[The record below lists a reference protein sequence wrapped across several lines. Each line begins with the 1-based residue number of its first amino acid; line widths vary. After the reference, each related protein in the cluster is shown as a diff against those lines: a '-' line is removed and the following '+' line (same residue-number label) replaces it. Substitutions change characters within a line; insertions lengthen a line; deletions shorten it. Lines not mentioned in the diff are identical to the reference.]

1 MAQSLPA
8 GIMDMYSKL
17 SDRDKKHMGLRFKER
32 YNHVTVNRF
41 QAITNGRASDLTLDE
56 YEYTIKIIKQFYQFR
71 FPKKERV

>member
-1 MAQSLPA
+1 MAQVLPA

-41 QAITNGRASDLTLDE
+41 QAITNGRATDLTLDE
-56 YEYTIKIIKQFYQFR
+56 FQYVQKLIKEFYLFR
-71 FPKKERV
+71 FPKKEKA